1 MKTIIKS
8 YDKVDKVVFDIM
20 RETVIRRGISKKLLK
35 QLNKKQIEKIYHIV
49 KGLYI
54 NNDKNERTSDE

>member
-1 MKTIIKS
+1 MKTIITC
-8 YDKVDKVVFDIM
+8 YDKIDKVVFDIM
-20 RETVIRRGISKKLLK
+20 CETVIRRGISKKLLK

-54 NNDKNERTSDE
+54 NNDKNERNRDE

>member
-20 RETVIRRGISKKLLK
+20 RETVIRRGISKQLLK